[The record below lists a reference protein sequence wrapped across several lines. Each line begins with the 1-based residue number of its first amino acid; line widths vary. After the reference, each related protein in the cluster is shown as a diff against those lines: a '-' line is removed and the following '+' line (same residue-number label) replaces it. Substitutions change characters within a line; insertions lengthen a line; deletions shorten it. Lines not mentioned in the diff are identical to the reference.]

1 MTSDDEQRRRIIDAA
16 AVLFA
21 ENGYGGTN
29 VRMVAQRVGVTV
41 HTVKRLT
48 GGRAELF
55 AEVMAAKVTSEAAE
69 RVAAAAADPN
79 AEPPLSVLL
88 EAVAQIFAAPERSW
102 NVLELEALIN
112 AQRDDDV
119 RAVESARFLERWA
132 NMKAVTEHTR
142 RVGGID
148 PDVNDDAFVYFAL
161 ALSVGMAV
169 VSPLVDR
176 QPSQANWNALMAR
189 IGAAIAPVDLLA
201 TAESWTRKP
210 WRLRIDIADRPGGL
224 VTLIRALSTLHVY
237 VVRSTVLAEGDG
249 TRTVDLAVT
258 LPEQVSP
265 EALLASAMSAG
276 SNGYVTEGSPDD
288 GVDVPTRVLD
298 GARELVKNP
307 GSGPLAAAMLVEADR
322 FEVTD
327 AAEGEDDAA
336 DVLRL
341 QWTVGQHVVLHRDWA
356 PFARAEKTRA
366 SALLRL
372 ATALSSLEGDAE
384 SRGWVEPIKGG
395 ETVWIRLAR
404 PDDADAVA
412 AMHKRCSERT
422 RFLRYLQAV
431 DEWRDIYL
439 RWLSGGHRGATLVA
453 MSEEGTIV
461 GLGNVFP
468 DESDRPHVAEMAVI
482 IEDDYQGR
490 GLGTRM
496 IRHMLELAERLGFH
510 EVIATVLMDNAG
522 MLRVFELTGLDWTKE
537 IEQGVATMR
546 APLPV
551 AGSGEQAPGRPSVR
565 SS

>member
-1 MTSDDEQRRRIIDAA
+1 MTNDDEQRQRIIDAA
-16 AVLFA
+16 AELFA

-29 VRMVAQRVGVTV
+29 VRLVAQRAGVTV

-48 GGRAELF
+48 SGKSELF
-55 AEVMAAKVTSEAAE
+55 AEVMAAKVTSDAADL
-69 RVAAAAADPN
+69 VAAAVADPH
-79 AEPPLSVLL
+79 AEPPLAVML

-102 NVLELEALIN
+102 NALELEALIS
-112 AQRDDDV
+112 AHRDDDV
-119 RAVESARFLERWA
+119 RALESARFQERWA

-169 VSPLVDR
+169 VDPLVSQ

-201 TAESWTRKP
+201 EPESWTRKP
-210 WRLRIDIADRPGGL
+210 WRLRIDIVDRPGGL
-224 VTLIRALSTLHVY
+224 ATLIRALSTLHVY
-237 VVRSTVLAEGDG
+237 VVRSTVLAVGESS
-249 TRTVDLAVT
+249 RTIDLAVT
-258 LPEQVSP
+258 LPEQVSSDS
-265 EALLASAMSAG
+265 LLAAAMSAG

-288 GVDVPTRVLD
+288 GLDIPTRVLD

-341 QWTVGQHVVLHRDWA
+341 QWTFGQHVVLHRDWA

-366 SALLRL
+366 SSLLRL

-384 SRGWVEPIKGG
+384 ARGWVEPIKGG

-431 DEWRDIYL
+431 SEWRDLYL

-468 DESDRPHVAEMAVI
+468 DESDRPHVAEIAVI
-482 IEDDYQGR
+482 IEDDYQNR

-496 IRHMLELAERLGFH
+496 IRHMLELAEQLGFH
-510 EVIATVLMDNAG
+510 EVIATVSTENTG
-522 MLRVFELTGLDWTKE
+522 MLRVFELTRLDWSKT

-546 APLPV
+546 AVLPT
-551 AGSGEQAPGRPSVR
+551 APSGEQAPSRLL
-565 SS
+565 